1 MLPRNSVAL
10 HLQQVPDGQEEHE
23 VAEALFDLAN
33 MFAASEPAAIGSP
46 RITAG
51 PKSKRQRLKLQQ
63 QQERQAEQVGPC
75 MAAPKSLALKSLA
88 SNPLESALPG

>member
-1 MLPRNSVAL
+1 MKFVAL
-10 HLQQVPDGQEEHE
+10 HVQQAVPDGQEEHE

-33 MFAASEPAAIGSP
+33 MFAAGEPAAMGSP

-63 QQERQAEQVGPC
+63 QQERQAEQVGSY
-75 MAAPKSLALKSLA
+75 ATAPKLRAVDL
-88 SNPLESALPG
+88 LESGLSG